1 MLKLKILIFCLFLCS
16 CSYEDATK
24 TDNTINSIFS
34 FSCEKVYSSF
44 WTGYIIRCENKDD
57 ICYLTSQKA
66 VLNCRKK

>member
-16 CSYEDATK
+16 CSYEAEN
-24 TDNTINSIFS
+24 DNTINSIFS

-57 ICYLTSQKA
+57 ICYLTSQRA